1 LPPLWKKYKPPGRP
15 VLRFLLA
22 VSLLFPA
29 GIVTGHSTPGNET
42 QPVTGPPFTIME
54 GKIMGTVSGRAV
66 ELPLPGGVFALYHG
80 EDGLYYLR
88 SAGPLEKEG
97 PRYRAGFYKL
107 HSDAGREIGIEAQA
121 GPESFRRLRGRE
133 GQCYFLL
140 LSSIPGEA
148 PALYRADSGTGAV
161 SVKNGVLDYY
171 PGDSGIVALEQD
183 ESSIHVNFKER
194 TLPLLLRGEGVS
206 IKDIRDGRICFISD
220 GMRTEIVDI
229 LSMRSLYVY
238 SENVVYAAPETH
250 NLLIEVVDQ
259 KAGDDPE
266 RRVFYRVL
274 MNGIESG
281 RTDTG
286 PPDTPRVYRTSVSPD
301 TSHVVAL
308 ERWELNMA
316 RKRYE
321 RSNNIYQPGP
331 VKIFMPR
338 NLVLGVYLRYDGKE
352 YRRVVLPVTAP

>member
-1 LPPLWKKYKPPGRP
+1 
-15 VLRFLLA
+15 
-22 VSLLFPA
+22 
-29 GIVTGHSTPGNET
+29 
-42 QPVTGPPFTIME
+42 
-54 GKIMGTVSGRAV
+54 MGTVSGRAV

-80 EDGLYYLR
+80 GDGLYYLR
-88 SAGPLEKEG
+88 SAGSEEKKG
-97 PRYRAGFYKL
+97 PRYRAGFYTIQ
-107 HSDAGREIGIEAQA
+107 SGAGGEVEIESQA

-140 LSSIPGEA
+140 NSSTPGEA
-148 PALYRADSGTGAV
+148 PALYHADSGTGTV
-161 SVKNGVLDYY
+161 SVKNGVLDFF
-171 PGDSGIVALEQD
+171 PGDTGIVILEPEGQ
-183 ESSIHVNFKER
+183 SIHVNFKER

-206 IKDIRDGRICFISD
+206 IKDIRDGRICFITD
-220 GMRTEIVDI
+220 GKRTEILDI

-238 SENVVYAAPETH
+238 SESIVYAAPETH
-250 NLLIEVVDQ
+250 NLLVEVVDR

-274 MNGIESG
+274 VNGVESG

-286 PPDTPRVYRTSVSPD
+286 PPDTPRVYRATVAPD

-352 YRRVVLPVTAP
+352 YLSTVLPVTAP